1 MLLYLPM
8 KTSQKTFN
16 LSISKTS
23 LQKRRIEQ
31 LGIVVLQP
39 RLFAVRIRRDV
50 DIFFVVEQQ
59 RVLRVL
65 LRDTFG
71 RPHLHDADV
80 ATKHHEVGQ
89 PEAYKEGEVT
99 IPQYKHTH
107 DEVSDSDAQP
117 TI

>member
-1 MLLYLPM
+1 MCVCDYLSM
-8 KTSQKTFN
+8 KTSHG
-16 LSISKTS
+16 ISKPS
-23 LQKRRIEQ
+23 FQKRRIEQ

-71 RPHLHDADV
+71 RPHMHDADV
-80 ATKHHEVGQ
+80 DTKHHEVGQ
-89 PEAYKEGEVT
+89 P
-99 IPQYKHTH
+99 
-107 DEVSDSDAQP
+107 
-117 TI
+117 